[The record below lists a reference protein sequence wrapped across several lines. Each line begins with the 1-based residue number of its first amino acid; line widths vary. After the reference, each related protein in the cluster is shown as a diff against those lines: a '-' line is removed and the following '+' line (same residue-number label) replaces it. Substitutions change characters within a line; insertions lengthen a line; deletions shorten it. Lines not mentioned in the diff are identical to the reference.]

1 MLPAPSLK
9 TSLMPAAL
17 AALHWHWQELAALMG
32 IGGLAGFSAGLL
44 GVGGGLVVV
53 PGLLLLLK
61 SHGYP
66 AHVVPL
72 LAAGTSL
79 TLMVFTAA
87 GSALSHLRHGTV
99 CLPVLRQL
107 LPWVVVSEL
116 VGILLATMTE
126 APILETLFGLVIVV
140 LALDLLRRSVQA
152 APVVPPTV
160 TPSMAPMALNIA
172 VGSALG
178 LKSGLF
184 GLGGGALAIPYFD
197 WLGLPPRHVV
207 GTTALLTWPVA
218 LVGALAYGLL
228 SPLPVDQHMVGVVG
242 SVQWLGVMAM
252 APTTLLMA
260 PLGARLCQAV
270 SQDRLRQV
278 FSLFLLV
285 AGVRI
290 LL

>member
-9 TSLMPAAL
+9 TSLMPTAL
-17 AALHWHWQELAALMG
+17 AELHWQELVALMG

-44 GVGGGLVVV
+44 GIGGGLVVV

-66 AHVVPL
+66 THVVPL

-87 GSALSHLRHGTV
+87 GSALAHLRHGTV
-99 CLPVLRQL
+99 CLAVLRQL

-116 VGILLATMTE
+116 VGIVLATQTD
-126 APILETLFGLVIVV
+126 APILESLFGLLVVV
-140 LALDLLRRSVQA
+140 LALDLLRRSVQP
-152 APVVPPTV
+152 APVVPPTT
-160 TPSMAPMALNIA
+160 TPSMALNIG
-172 VGSALG
+172 VGSAMG

-184 GLGGGALAIPYFD
+184 GLGGGALAIPYFN
-197 WLGLPPRHVV
+197 WLGLPPRYVV

-218 LVGALAYGLL
+218 MVGAVAYGL
-228 SPLPVDQHMVGVVG
+228 SPLPVDQNMVGVVG

-260 PLGARLCQAV
+260 PLGAKLCQAV
-270 SQDRLRQV
+270 PQDRLRQV

-285 AGVRI
+285 AGIRI

>member
-1 MLPAPSLK
+1 MLPAPPSK
-9 TSLMPAAL
+9 TSPMPAAL
-17 AALHWHWQELAALMG
+17 AELHWQQLVALMG
-32 IGGLAGFSAGLL
+32 IGGLAGFSSGLL
-44 GVGGGLVVV
+44 GIGGGLVVV

-61 SHGYP
+61 SQGYP

-99 CLPVLRQL
+99 CLPVLREL
-107 LPWVVVSEL
+107 LPWVLVSEL
-116 VGILLATMTE
+116 VGIVLATMTD
-126 APILETLFGLVIVV
+126 APILETIFGLLVTV
-140 LALDLLRRSVQA
+140 LALDLLRRSVQP
-152 APVVPPTV
+152 APAVPPTK
-160 TPSMAPMALNIA
+160 TPSLALTVT
-172 VGSALG
+172 VGSAMG

-184 GLGGGALAIPYFD
+184 GLGGGALAIPYFN
-197 WLGLPPRHVV
+197 WLGLLPRYVV

-218 LVGALAYGLL
+218 LVGSLAYGL
-228 SPLPVDQHMVGVVG
+228 SPLPTVDQDMVGVVG
-242 SVQWLGVMAM
+242 SVQWLGVLAM

-260 PLGARLCQAV
+260 PLGAKLCQAV
-270 SQDRLRQV
+270 PQDRLRQV